1 MGGDKLF
8 DMMNRVTKGTYV
20 NESANEW
27 NSIELEL
34 VALKQRLM
42 DKIDKADPKYDEV
55 FNAFE
60 SLLASVTTANRSQE
74 EAPVAEAAADTDAQI
89 PNPDNPEAAKPME
102 DGAGQG
108 SDMTLESVLLE
119 KDDKKEEW
127 ADGRSHEEAVK
138 QIVKDSM
145 KELVT
150 DLKFRYTNRIVI
162 FDMQSTYAGADT
174 LSFAPLVDNILMV
187 VQEGNASAKDIK
199 RAISLLPEGKLLG
212 LMLNR
217 HNAASHVV
225 KTSSPRRNN
234 RPV

>member
-1 MGGDKLF
+1 
-8 DMMNRVTKGTYV
+8 
-20 NESANEW
+20 
-27 NSIELEL
+27 
-34 VALKQRLM
+34 
-42 DKIDKADPKYDEV
+42 
-55 FNAFE
+55 
-60 SLLASVTTANRSQE
+60 
-74 EAPVAEAAADTDAQI
+74 
-89 PNPDNPEAAKPME
+89 
-102 DGAGQG
+102 
-108 SDMTLESVLLE
+108 
-119 KDDKKEEW
+119 
-127 ADGRSHEEAVK
+127 
-138 QIVKDSM
+138 M

-162 FDMQSTYAGADT
+162 FDMKSTYAGADT

-199 RAISLLPEGKLLG
+199 RAISLLPEDKLLG